1 MSVAVGIDVGGTKI
15 AAAVV
20 DDAGTIVARDRR
32 PSAADEPE
40 QIVDTVVDMVTDLI
54 RDHPVTG
61 VGLAVAG
68 FLDHAAGVVRF
79 APNIAWRDVPVG
91 PQVAERIG
99 LPVLLENDAN
109 AAAWGE
115 FVFGPA
121 RDIDDMVFVTVGTGL
136 GGGVVN
142 DGRLVRGAHGIGG
155 EIGHI
160 RLVPDG
166 HRCGC
171 GNRGCWEAYG
181 SGTALV
187 REARDLVASGSPLA
201 KALSEACGGKPKK
214 LTGPQVTQAAVEGDP
229 ASIELLA
236 DVGRW
241 LGEGAADV
249 AAILDPAMFVVGGG
263 LSEAGDLLL
272 GPAVASYRRNLTG
285 RGHRP
290 EAAFE
295 LAALGQDAG
304 VIGAATLALAAAS
317 NPALAGTATPFPTR
331 SRTPA
336 AQAPAQ
342 P

>member
-1 MSVAVGIDVGGTKI
+1 MSVAIGVDVGGTKI

-20 DDAGTIVARDRR
+20 DESGVIVDRNRR

-40 QIVDTVVDMVTDLI
+40 LIVETVADMVADLA
-54 RDHPVTG
+54 REHSATS

-68 FLDHAAGVVRF
+68 FVDHAAGAVRF
-79 APNIAWRDVPVG
+79 APNIAWRDMPVG
-91 PQVAERIG
+91 PMVAHRVG
-99 LPVLLENDAN
+99 LPVVLENDAN

-121 RDIDDMVFVTVGTGL
+121 RAINDMVFVTVGTGL
-136 GGGVVN
+136 GGGVVS
-142 DGRLVRGAHGIGG
+142 DGRLVRGAYGIGG

-201 KALSEACGGKPKK
+201 KTLGTACGGDPEQ
-214 LTGPQVTQAAVEGDP
+214 LSGPQVTQAALAGDP

-236 DVGRW
+236 DIGRW

-249 AAILDPAMFVVGGG
+249 AAILDPQMFVIGGG
-263 LSEAGDLLL
+263 LSAAGDLLL
-272 GPAVASYRRNLTG
+272 EAAVAAYRRNLTG

-290 EAAFE
+290 EATFA
-295 LAALGQDAG
+295 LATLGQDAG
-304 VIGAATLALAAAS
+304 VIGAAALALEAARS
-317 NPALAGTATPFPTR
+317 DSPDTAQ
-331 SRTPA
+331 TPA
-336 AQAPAQ
+336 SAQS
-342 P
+342 

>member
-1 MSVAVGIDVGGTKI
+1 MSAAIGVDVGGTKI

-20 DDAGTIVARDRR
+20 DETGTIVARDRR
-32 PSAADEPE
+32 PSAADQPE
-40 QIVDTVVDMVTDLI
+40 QIVDSVVAMVADLV

-68 FLDHAAGVVRF
+68 FIDHTAGVVRF
-79 APNIAWRDVPVG
+79 APNIAWRDMPVG
-91 PQVAERIG
+91 PQVAERVG

-142 DGRLVRGAHGIGG
+142 DGRLVRGAYGIGG

-201 KALSEACGGKPKK
+201 KALTEACGGKAKK
-214 LTGPQVTQAAVEGDP
+214 LTGPQVTQAAVDGDP

-249 AAILDPAMFVVGGG
+249 AAILDPAMFVIGGG
-263 LSEAGDLLL
+263 LVAAGDLLL
-272 GPAVASYRRNLTG
+272 EPAVAAYRRNLTG

-295 LAALGQDAG
+295 LATLGQDAG
-304 VIGAATLALAAAS
+304 VIGAASLAMTAAS
-317 NPALAGTATPFPTR
+317 DPSGAPAPSPALP
-331 SRTPA
+331 
-336 AQAPAQ
+336 
-342 P
+342 

>member
-1 MSVAVGIDVGGTKI
+1 MSVAIGVDVGGTKI

-20 DDAGTIVARDRR
+20 DESGTIVARDRR
-32 PSAADEPE
+32 PSAADDPE
-40 QIVDTVVDMVTDLI
+40 RMVDTVIGMVGDLV

-68 FLDHAAGVVRF
+68 FIDHTGGVVRF
-79 APNIAWRDVPVG
+79 APNIAWRDMPVG
-91 PQVAERIG
+91 PQVAERVG

-115 FVFGPA
+115 FAFGPA
-121 RDIDDMVFVTVGTGL
+121 RTIDDMVFVTVGTGL

-142 DGRLVRGAHGIGG
+142 DGRLVRGAFGIGG

-187 REARDLVASGSPLA
+187 REARDLVASGSPRA

-214 LTGPQVTQAAVEGDP
+214 LTGPQVTRAAVDGDP

-236 DVGRW
+236 DIGRW

-249 AAILDPAMFVVGGG
+249 AAMLDPAMFVIGGG
-263 LSEAGDLLL
+263 LVAAGDLLL
-272 GPAVASYRRNLTG
+272 EPAVAAYRRNLTG

-295 LAALGQDAG
+295 LATLGEDAG
-304 VIGAATLALAAAS
+304 VIGAASLAMAAAARGGS
-317 NPALAGTATPFPTR
+317 AQSPAR
-331 SRTPA
+331 S
-336 AQAPAQ
+336 
-342 P
+342 